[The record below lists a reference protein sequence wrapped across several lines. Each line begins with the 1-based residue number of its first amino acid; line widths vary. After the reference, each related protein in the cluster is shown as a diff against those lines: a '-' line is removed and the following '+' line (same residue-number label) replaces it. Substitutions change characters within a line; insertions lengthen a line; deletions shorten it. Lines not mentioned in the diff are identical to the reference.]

1 MLESWIFF
9 IKKVVLIRTIKLM
22 LQVTKSHC
30 QGLKR
35 SIGDMSDRN
44 RILFDVFNKVSTLQM
59 KVCQFGNVM

>member
-1 MLESWIFF
+1 
-9 IKKVVLIRTIKLM
+9 M